1 MCTLPRFRPPC
12 RPTELQLRVYSAV
25 LGSSSVR
32 KMLNT
37 TGADFG
43 DQVGAGLL
51 GLLDPG
57 VWAFA
62 VLPCRVAGSFR

>member
-51 GLLDPG
+51 GLLGLLGPG
-57 VWAFA
+57 VWAL
-62 VLPCRVAGSFR
+62 VQCCHVG